1 MRGSRPLARAAM
13 ERSGFWRDPSAN
25 VLQESPAERVDATRE
40 REVSA
45 SHLDQL
51 TLKRMRHQN
60 PIDAENSGSGP
71 KWGSTTSGTTFCEH
85 QSSHDRFRE
94 IDRSLIGSRESTS
107 FSRQRVAI
115 GEGRIEEPISTAHDC
130 YRPKELARGIHI
142 PNHTVMEP
150 SGFATAAIPTQT
162 HVAKMSEV
170 TAADLPA
177 ATVAEMRRKS
187 TPEYQNLFEPTPYRS
202 IHRISFGDPGAGSA
216 ARDVGPDTQIRR
228 RATGYDTNETVSA
241 RPPGGPRHFRTGAT
255 TTVRDYRDPEELRTR
270 DTHLVPDVV
279 ERSGYW
285 AG

>member
-1 MRGSRPLARAAM
+1 MRGLRPLARAAI

-25 VLQESPAERVDATRE
+25 VLQDSPAKRVDATRE

-45 SHLDQL
+45 LHLDQL
-51 TLKRMRHQN
+51 TLKHMRHQN
-60 PIDAENSGSGP
+60 PIDAENGGSCP

-115 GEGRIEEPISTAHDC
+115 SEGRIEDPISTAHDC
-130 YRPKELARGIHI
+130 YRPKELARSIHI

-150 SGFATAAIPTQT
+150 SGFATAAIPTQI

-177 ATVAEMRRKS
+177 ATVAEMRRKN
-187 TPEYQNLFEPTPYRS
+187 TPEYQNLFEPSPYLPFDSPDFFRPS
-202 IHRISFGDPGAGSA
+202 GCRIGGEGRRTRYAYQEKSHRIRHKRDGLCQTAWRTEALQDGGNHDGPGLLGS
-216 ARDVGPDTQIRR
+216 RGTED
-228 RATGYDTNETVSA
+228 
-241 RPPGGPRHFRTGAT
+241 PRHQTGFQ
-255 TTVRDYRDPEELRTR
+255 RR
-270 DTHLVPDVV
+270 
-279 ERSGYW
+279 
-285 AG
+285 